1 MKVDSTVSHQPGAP
15 EKVEANREKETAQAQ
30 RAARPG
36 TDRVDLSTEA
46 GLLAE
51 AIRVADQLP
60 DVRQDLVEQARDR
73 LSRGEVGNDLARLA
87 NSMIDRALEQ
97 G

>member
-1 MKVDSTVSHQPGAP
+1 MKVDSTVNHQPGAP
-15 EKVEANREKETAQAQ
+15 EKVEANREKEIALAQ
-30 RAARPG
+30 RAAQPG
-36 TDRVDLSTEA
+36 ADRVDLSTEA

-51 AIRVADQLP
+51 AIRVTDQLP

-73 LSRGEVGNDLARLA
+73 LSRGEVGNDLALLA
-87 NSMIDRALEQ
+87 DSMIDRALEQ